1 MQVYLGADHRGFQ
14 LKNEIIGWLQSRQ
27 IPFSDLGAYE
37 YDVEDDY
44 NDYAR
49 KVSAALLS
57 DTEPGSFGILVCGS
71 GEGMVMQANRFK
83 GIRAAICNSAEKTA
97 EARAHHDANILCI
110 SADEHLQNYPE
121 LITTFMDTKPSE
133 EERYQ
138 RRRRKLDE
146 D

>member
-83 GIRAAICNSAEKTA
+83 GIRAAVCYDQATA
-97 EARAHHDANILCI
+97 IESRGHNDANVACI
-110 SADEHLQNYPE
+110 PADDGEIIVANVLSAFLTSSALPDEKY
-121 LITTFMDTKPSE
+121 K
-133 EERYQ
+133 
-138 RRRRKLDE
+138 RRNQKLDE
-146 D
+146 I